1 MIGEAADRARMYHSL
16 GEPMETAV
24 EKAVAEEL
32 SRRVSGATSATPGVV
47 LKAHTIISPW
57 LWIFSLV
64 GFGMALINTRR
75 ISKIYG
81 GWRAARRSSS

>member
-24 EKAVAEEL
+24 EKAVSEEL
-32 SRRVSGATSATPGVV
+32 SRRASGVPAPSVV
-47 LKAHTIISPW
+47 LKAQAVISPW
-57 LWIFSLV
+57 LWIFSIV

-81 GWRAARRSSS
+81 GWKAARRSHS